1 MTAVEPA
8 SIIDRPQAWAGVVGQ
23 DEAVVQLK
31 AAAVS
36 PVHAYLLVGPAGSGR
51 RAAATAFAAVLLALD
66 AAGRGA
72 DAERALSLALE
83 ENHPDLAVFE
93 PGGASLLVG
102 DAEAITRAASRS
114 PVEGGRKV
122 LVLTEFEK
130 VAQAGPALLKTIE
143 EPPPSTVFVV
153 LAEEVPPELVPI
165 ASRTV
170 RIDLGPVPEAA
181 LVERLVAEG
190 AEASVAHA
198 AAAAAG
204 GDLRRARLLVG
215 DSSLG
220 VRRDAWASIPT
231 RVDGT
236 GYTATQLV
244 DEVVAHI
251 DAAQEPLDRR
261 HALEREELVTQIET
275 YGQPKSLLKELETRQ
290 KREVRRHR
298 TAELRFGLA
307 TMAGAY
313 RDRLATAT
321 DLRPHLAAI
330 AAIQSAAEAWVRNP
344 NELLLLQ
351 ALVAGLDPI

>member
-8 SIIDRPQAWAGVVGQ
+8 SLIDRPEAWAGIVGQ
-23 DEAVVQLK
+23 DAAVAQLK

-36 PVHAYLLVGPAGSGR
+36 PVHAYLLVGPAGSGK
-51 RAAATAFAAVLLALD
+51 RAAATAFAAVLLAVD

-72 DAERALSLALE
+72 DPERALTLALD
-83 ENHPDLAVFE
+83 ENHPDLAIFE

-153 LAEEVPPELVPI
+153 LAEEVPPELIAI
-165 ASRTV
+165 ASRTA

-181 LVERLVAEG
+181 LVERLISEG
-190 AEASVAHA
+190 AGESVARA

-251 DAAQEPLDRR
+251 DTAQEPLDQR
-261 HALEREELVTQIET
+261 HAVERDELVAQIEA

-307 TMAGAY
+307 TMAGVY
-313 RDRLATAT
+313 RARLATAA
-321 DLRPHLAAI
+321 DPRPHLAAI
-330 AAIQSAAEAWVRNP
+330 AAIQASAEAWVRNP

-351 ALVAGLDPI
+351 ALVANLDPA